1 MTIKMVRQV
10 REMGNLI
17 HMLAKQDTPMNVRR
31 TVLGRVPARLRMRV
45 INTRSIFVLLRADE
59 IVKPPMSNIIVG
71 ENIMEKT
78 YLKQMLVAKIQR
90 RFLEKRASL
99 PQAGSSGHHRCHE

>member
-1 MTIKMVRQV
+1 MKGKTNNNKT
-10 REMGNLI
+10 NLI
-17 HMLAKQDTPMNVRR
+17 HILAKQETPMNVRR

-45 INTRSIFVLLRADE
+45 INTRSMFVLLSADE

-78 YLKQMLVAKIQR
+78 YLFQISVIKI
-90 RFLEKRASL
+90 
-99 PQAGSSGHHRCHE
+99 

>member
-1 MTIKMVRQV
+1 MKGKTNNNKT
-10 REMGNLI
+10 NLI
-17 HMLAKQDTPMNVRR
+17 HILAKQETPMNVRR

-45 INTRSIFVLLRADE
+45 INTRSMFVLLSADE

-78 YLKQMLVAKIQR
+78 YLEQISVIKI
-90 RFLEKRASL
+90 
-99 PQAGSSGHHRCHE
+99 